1 MLNLSMS
8 PTEKAMLLEQ
18 LKAVRVTER
27 MNQMFRRSSIN
38 QLQWL
43 QRSWQNRLQTFLLL
57 GFLGCYT
64 MLLGW
69 LIWGSSALVWL
80 LTTTVLLFLFVP
92 VDSPHLLMKLY
103 GGRLLTRTQAPDLY
117 QLVEQLAYRAEL
129 ERSPSL
135 YVLPMRQPNAL
146 AVGSREEPSLAVSE
160 GLLRILSQRELNGV
174 LAHEISHLRNDDIKV
189 MRLAHLIGR
198 LSSVLSLSGQILL
211 LMNLPLLL
219 FTDLS
224 VNWLLLLILIFAP
237 QVCMLAQLSLSRVRE
252 FNADLGAASL
262 TEDPEGLAMALH
274 KIEQQRDRFFRRVV
288 LFNSMPD
295 WLKTH
300 PSTRERIWRLMQL
313 REAKPQVYR
322 PIPMEEPV
330 RFYAFN
336 RYPHRQ
342 GRIIYRS

>member
-1 MLNLSMS
+1 
-8 PTEKAMLLEQ
+8 MLLEQ
-18 LKAVRVTER
+18 FKSVRETER

-43 QRSWQNRLQTFLLL
+43 QRSWQNRLQTFFLL

-69 LIWGSSALVWL
+69 LIWGSSALAWL
-80 LTTTVLLFLFVP
+80 LATTVMLFLFVP
-92 VDSPHLLMKLY
+92 VESPHLLMKLY
-103 GGRLLTRTQAPDLY
+103 GGRLLTRTQAPELY

-135 YVLPMRQPNAL
+135 YTLPMRQPNAL
-146 AVGSREEPSLAVSE
+146 AVGSREEPSLAISE
-160 GLLRILSQRELNGV
+160 GLLRILNQRELTGV
-174 LAHEISHLRNDDIKV
+174 LAHEVSHLRNDDIKV
-189 MRLAHLIGR
+189 MRFAHLIGR
-198 LSSVLSLSGQILL
+198 LSNGLSLFGQILL
-211 LMNLPLLL
+211 LMNLPLIL

-224 VNWLLLLILIFAP
+224 VNWLLVLVLIFAP
-237 QVCMLAQLSLSRVRE
+237 QVCMLALFSLSRVRE

-274 KIEQQRDRFFRRVV
+274 KIEQQRDLFPRRVI
-288 LFNSMPD
+288 LFYSMPD

-300 PSTRERIWRLMQL
+300 PSTRERICRLMQL
-313 REAKPQVYR
+313 REEKRQVPVQRVSSVYR
-322 PIPMEEPV
+322 PMLMEEPV

-336 RYPHRQ
+336 RYPYRQ